1 MFKPGQLCGD
11 LEPVNEGPVARLL
24 RFGRSAD
31 EMHSRV
37 GRQAPGAAGDVFAN
51 AQTICEVRYFDEI
64 VDTTVVMV
72 STGRY

>member
-1 MFKPGQLCGD
+1 M
-11 LEPVNEGPVARLL
+11 NEGPVARLL

-51 AQTICEVRYFDEI
+51 AQTICEVRYFDGV
-64 VDTTVVMV
+64 VDTTFVLLP
-72 STGRY
+72 TGRY

>member
-1 MFKPGQLCGD
+1 MELQPLD
-11 LEPVNEGPVARLL
+11 EGPVARLL

-37 GRQAPGAAGDVFAN
+37 RRQAPGAAGDVFAN
-51 AQTICEVRYFDEI
+51 AQTICEVRHLDG
-64 VDTTVVMV
+64 VVNTTFVLV